1 MATIGLA
8 VTAVAAA
15 GLVAG
20 AATGA
25 GERVLAWRPLAYL
38 GIISYGLYLWHRP
51 LMRAFTD
58 SGLGGVP
65 WAVAVMFAL
74 SIGLAFLSRRFIEDP
89 FLALKNRYFSST
101 AAPTTGPRPSHAG
114 GPQGR
119 RGGS

>member
-8 VTAVAAA
+8 VTALAAA

-25 GERVLAWRPLAYL
+25 GGGVLAWRPLAYL

-74 SIGLAFLSRRFIEDP
+74 SIGLAFVSRQFIEDP
-89 FLALKNRYFSST
+89 FLALKDRYFSSAT
-101 AAPTTGPRPSHAG
+101 TSAAGPKA
-114 GPQGR
+114 
-119 RGGS
+119 